1 MIGKRLFS
9 EWTFLCFVDLIGRHF
24 IPLFNVFD
32 LDFANCDRSVT
43 VLVDLVLQLL
53 ESFHHFLAESHSH
66 VIKQCE
72 LTNAIEDR
80 VDHFDIE

>member
-1 MIGKRLFS
+1 MIGKRLLG

-43 VLVDLVLQLL
+43 VLINPVLQLL
-53 ESFHHFLAESHSH
+53 KPLHHFLAESHSH
-66 VIKQCE
+66 VIKQRE
-72 LTNAIEDR
+72 LTNAIEDC
-80 VDHFDIE
+80 VDHFNIE